1 MAGEILPEDHDV
13 VWIHP
18 ASDHIQLLVS
28 FEFSFK
34 IANNS
39 YLTEVL
45 KHASAGSQVVSAPS

>member
-1 MAGEILPEDHDV
+1 MAGELLSEDHDV
-13 VWIHP
+13 VWIHS
-18 ASDHIQLLVS
+18 ASDQIKQIE
-28 FEFSFK
+28 FELSFK